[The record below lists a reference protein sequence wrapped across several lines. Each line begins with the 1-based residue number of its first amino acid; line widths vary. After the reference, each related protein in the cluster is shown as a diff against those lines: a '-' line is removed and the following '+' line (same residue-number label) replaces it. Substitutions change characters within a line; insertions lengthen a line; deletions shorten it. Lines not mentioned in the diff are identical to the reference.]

1 MASLISCITIGM
13 LAVVAAFVIYYYISR
28 KCGNN
33 TNMTQKSGDGSTN
46 YQAKGDI
53 TVNTRE

>member
-1 MASLISCITIGM
+1 M
-13 LAVVAAFVIYYYISR
+13 LAVVAAFVIYYYSSR